1 MSYKTIL
8 TVVTQPDRVAPTIAA
23 AARVARA
30 EDAHLSV
37 LALGID
43 LSQMGYAYIG
53 AGPLLLQIDY
63 ARADDD
69 ARALEA
75 AVRTALAAE
84 APGLRYGIET
94 AVTQMGALTDLV
106 ASHARFADLVVLSK
120 PYGRGREAEA
130 ETILEAALF
139 QGSAPVIVVPE
150 GGLGF
155 EGLPRRIVLA
165 WNQSNEAMMA
175 ARLALPFLK
184 AADLVDI
191 AVVDPASRRPERS
204 DPGGMLC
211 QMLVRHGVKA
221 EVSVLALT
229 LPRVSEV
236 IARHALD
243 RNARLVVMGAYGHS
257 RFREAILG
265 GATRNMLE
273 QAKVAVFMAH

>member
-1 MSYKTIL
+1 MSYKSIL
-8 TVVTQPDRVAPTIAA
+8 TVLTEPARVALTIAA
-23 AARVARA
+23 AARIARA
-30 EDAHLSV
+30 EDGHLSV
-37 LALGID
+37 LVLGID
-43 LSQMGYAYIG
+43 LSQIGYAYIG
-53 AGPLLLQIDY
+53 TGPLLLQIDY
-63 ARADDD
+63 ARADAE

-75 AVRTALAAE
+75 AARGALEAE
-84 APGLRYGIET
+84 GPGLRYSLET
-94 AVTQMGALTDLV
+94 AVAQAGALTELV
-106 ASHARFADLVVLSK
+106 AGHARFADLVVLPK
-120 PYGRGREAEA
+120 PYGGGRETEA
-130 ETILEAALF
+130 ETILGAALF
-139 QGSAPVIVVPE
+139 QGSAPVMVVPE

-155 EGLPRRIVLA
+155 SGLPRRIVLA
-165 WNQSNEAMMA
+165 WNQSNEAMVA

-191 AVVDPASRRPERS
+191 AVVDPASQSAERS

-243 RNARLVVMGAYGHS
+243 RNASLVVMGAYGHS

>member
-8 TVVTQPDRVAPTIAA
+8 TVLTHPARAALAIAA
-23 AARVARA
+23 AARIARA

-37 LALGID
+37 LVLGID
-43 LSQMGYAYIG
+43 LSQIGYAYIG
-53 AGPLLLQIDY
+53 TGPLLLQMDY
-63 ARADDD
+63 ERADAD
-69 ARALEA
+69 ARVLEAAARTALEA
-75 AVRTALAAE
+75 E
-84 APGLRYGIET
+84 GPGLRYGVET
-94 AVTQMGALTDLV
+94 AVTQAGALTDLV
-106 ASHARFADLVVLSK
+106 AGHARFADLVVLPK
-120 PYGRGREAEA
+120 PYGSGRDTEA

-139 QGSAPVIVVPE
+139 QGCAPVIVVPE

-165 WNQSNEAMMA
+165 WNQSAEAMVA
-175 ARLALPFLK
+175 ARRALPLLK
-184 AADLVDI
+184 AAELVDI
-191 AVVDPASRRPERS
+191 AVVDPASQSGERS

-236 IARHALD
+236 IARHAMD
-243 RNARLVVMGAYGHS
+243 KNANLVVMGAYGHS